1 MRRMS
6 TLVIVFLLILAVVS
20 VSGCSAN
27 KVAEGVNVSIEQA
40 VSLWKNKEAVIIDVR
55 TPEEYRQ
62 GHIPGVALIPLN
74 ELASRTNEIPKDKKV
89 LVICRS
95 GNRSAQGTKLL
106 RNKGFA
112 NVYNVS
118 GGMNQWS
125 GPIEQ

>member
-1 MRRMS
+1 MRKIIIPV
-6 TLVIVFLLILAVVS
+6 LVLLLILLLANIV
-20 VSGCSAN
+20 GCSAN
-27 KVAEGVNVSIEQA
+27 KVAEDVNVSIEQA
-40 VSLWKNKEAVIIDVR
+40 VVLWKAKEAVIIDVR

-74 ELASRTNEIPKDKKV
+74 ELADRLDEIPKDKKV
-89 LVICRS
+89 LLICRS

-118 GGMNQWS
+118 GGMNQWA